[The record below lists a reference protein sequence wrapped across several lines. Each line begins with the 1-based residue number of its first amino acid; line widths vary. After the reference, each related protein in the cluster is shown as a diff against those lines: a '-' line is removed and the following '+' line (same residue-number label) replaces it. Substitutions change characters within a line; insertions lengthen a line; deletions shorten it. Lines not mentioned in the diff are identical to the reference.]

1 MTAHRYTGKYC
12 FQAGVAP
19 WPFALAIHGGGFK
32 SGDPGLP
39 FNVCAQDLVNA
50 GYFVAC
56 PEYRLAPPGQLVG
69 QTSDG
74 RFPDQTNDVM
84 LAVAKAKA
92 DLRCNGEV
100 FAVGGS
106 AGASHSAWLAG
117 KHLVNAAVL
126 MSPAMQFNDP
136 VSLKNSNF
144 NHDVNNYAPNN
155 LSAASPLGMLTTNDS
170 PIFVAAYQQ
179 DSMPAPQYNLTV
191 ADLVRLG
198 APHNSLLLA
207 GQGHSFDMWPTIK
220 DQAIAFLNA
229 HRGHHESNAYTYA
242 QPKWDGH
249 GNTTVGYANTESS
262 DSDFLLAR
270 LNPRGSLDPTFGV
283 RGRVRTSFGDLNG
296 GANGAALQSD
306 GKIVAVGFQATFSNQ
321 WTNFALARYLG
332 Q

>member
-1 MTAHRYTGKYC
+1 MKTTSKFTSVIFASLLFLSRTAISQQIETYGIADDGTPLHWKILLPSGS
-12 FQAGVAP
+12 GP

-126 MSPAMQFNDP
+126 MSPAMEFDDP
-136 VSLKNSNF
+136 TSLRNSNF
-144 NHDVNNYAPNN
+144 NHDVTNYAPNN
-155 LSAASPLGMLTTNDS
+155 LSAASPINVLAS
-170 PIFVAAYQQ
+170 HSAPIFLVAFQQ
-179 DSMPAPQYNLTV
+179 DSMPAPQYVLTV
-191 ADLVRLG
+191 A
-198 APHNSLLLA
+198 
-207 GQGHSFDMWPTIK
+207 
-220 DQAIAFLNA
+220 
-229 HRGHHESNAYTYA
+229 
-242 QPKWDGH
+242 
-249 GNTTVGYANTESS
+249 
-262 DSDFLLAR
+262 
-270 LNPRGSLDPTFGV
+270 
-283 RGRVRTSFGDLNG
+283 
-296 GANGAALQSD
+296 
-306 GKIVAVGFQATFSNQ
+306 
-321 WTNFALARYLG
+321 
-332 Q
+332 